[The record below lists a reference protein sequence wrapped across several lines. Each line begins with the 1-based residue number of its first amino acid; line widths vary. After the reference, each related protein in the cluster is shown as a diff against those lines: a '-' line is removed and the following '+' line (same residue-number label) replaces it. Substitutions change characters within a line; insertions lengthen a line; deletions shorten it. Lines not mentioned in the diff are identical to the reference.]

1 MKDPDSCVFASC
13 KGDSF
18 LDLMWIHES
27 ARKHWRL
34 FDEEEKKCSCEC
46 KTNSLMMKTCQIN
59 DTFVSKQPIK
69 FMPRKYSK
77 TNKTL
82 QF

>member
-27 ARKHWRL
+27 ARKHWTL
-34 FDEEEKKCSCEC
+34 SDEEDKKCSCEC
-46 KTNSLMMKTCQIN
+46 KTSSLMKKTCQFN
-59 DTFVSKQPIK
+59 DTFVSVQL
-69 FMPRKYSK
+69 FNFHSR
-77 TNKTL
+77 NKI
-82 QF
+82 